1 MTESFTSGAN
11 DFTPNSDGYDIQPAG
26 VLLLLADTIYGDG
39 RNDST
44 PTGQAR
50 ADKMIDAMLSAA
62 RAGGYKQTD
71 ILQTLLVRGER
82 SKRIQDMARAAC
94 DAAGNDRLKVIFD
107 SMRKASQ

>member
-1 MTESFTSGAN
+1 MDTTPL
-11 DFTPNSDGYDIQPAG
+11 FTPNSDGYDIQPAG

-44 PTGQAR
+44 PAGQAR
-50 ADKMIDAMLSAA
+50 AMEVLAAIFAAA
-62 RAGGYKQTD
+62 RKGGFTQGD
-71 ILQTLLVRGER
+71 ILMTLIHQGER

-94 DAAGNDRLKVIFD
+94 EAAGNDRLKVIFD